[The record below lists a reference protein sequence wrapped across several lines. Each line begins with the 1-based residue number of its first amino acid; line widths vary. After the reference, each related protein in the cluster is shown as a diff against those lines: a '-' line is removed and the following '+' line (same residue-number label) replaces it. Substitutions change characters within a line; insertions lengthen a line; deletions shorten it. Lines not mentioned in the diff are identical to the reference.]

1 MRMADASM
9 GLRDG
14 GVPATAFPAFI
25 GLAATW
31 DASLAREYGAA
42 VGSEFRAAG
51 FDVLLGPGINLY
63 RVPQCGRN
71 FEYLGEDPFL
81 TSSMVVPYIEGAQEQ
96 GVSATVKH
104 FAANNSDWHR
114 NVSDSIIDAR
124 TLRELYLASFEA
136 AVKKAGV
143 MALMTSYNLLN
154 GEYTAESRR
163 LIREILQDE
172 WGFDGVVMSDWGGT
186 WHTEESFN
194 SGLHLEMGGAKVF
207 TKEKLEA
214 LKKAGRLDMVE
225 LDRKVLSILRW
236 GFAMEEAQKRAPKP
250 SGICP
255 AHAKTALETA
265 RRGCVLLKNEG
276 GLLPLD
282 LKNGKLCVVGPCAF
296 PTPTGGGGAAAV
308 KAFDPKSVLGSLLEL
323 APELKIRA
331 DERYMAESDAVIV
344 CAGLDAKI
352 EHEGSDRPFELPWEQ
367 VALIHRA
374 IEANKNVIVVLT
386 IGGGV
391 GMATWID
398 GVKAVLHAWYPGG
411 NGAFAV
417 AEILLGKVN
426 PSGKLPVSIERKW
439 SDSAAFAN
447 YIPEGGAYYEA
458 PDYNSL
464 CRPLFEVRYEEG
476 LFTGYRHFDKKGVEP
491 LFPFGHGLSYTKF
504 VYSSLKISRK
514 AGKGATVSFKIKN
527 SGKMTGAEVAQVYLG
542 SVKVQPEDPVKELKG
557 FARVEL
563 KPGETKSVT
572 VELDERAFQRY
583 DVKAK
588 GWRPKKAPFLV
599 MVGASS
605 KAIHLEGSLK

>member
-1 MRMADASM
+1 M
-9 GLRDG
+9 
-14 GVPATAFPAFI
+14 
-25 GLAATW
+25 
-31 DASLAREYGAA
+31 
-42 VGSEFRAAG
+42 
-51 FDVLLGPGINLY
+51 
-63 RVPQCGRN
+63 
-71 FEYLGEDPFL
+71 
-81 TSSMVVPYIEGAQEQ
+81 
-96 GVSATVKH
+96 
-104 FAANNSDWHR
+104 
-114 NVSDSIIDAR
+114 
-124 TLRELYLASFEA
+124 
-136 AVKKAGV
+136 
-143 MALMTSYNLLN
+143 
-154 GEYTAESRR
+154 
-163 LIREILQDE
+163 
-172 WGFDGVVMSDWGGT
+172 
-186 WHTEESFN
+186 
-194 SGLHLEMGGAKVF
+194 
-207 TKEKLEA
+207 
-214 LKKAGRLDMVE
+214 
-225 LDRKVLSILRW
+225 
-236 GFAMEEAQKRAPKP
+236 
-250 SGICP
+250 P